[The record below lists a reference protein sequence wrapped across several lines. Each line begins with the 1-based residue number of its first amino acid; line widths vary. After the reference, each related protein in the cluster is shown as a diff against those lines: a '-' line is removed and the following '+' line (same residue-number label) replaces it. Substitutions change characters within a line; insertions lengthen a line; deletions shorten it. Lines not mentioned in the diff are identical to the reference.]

1 MTDKKSGSK
10 TNLNES
16 TLPLLDIEGKSE
28 TKEEKI
34 ELESKAEGEQ
44 VEKESKDKG
53 EGECWFDAK
62 DENGGGGRRLI
73 FSRLLPKGKKVSDKK
88 KEKKEKPVKEPKE
101 PKERKPCVS
110 PLTRAQ
116 NVTIGL
122 NVINRDEKDINQ
134 AVNIHF
140 DDVLGETD
148 NNQGFEFVWRLT
160 FLIFQTVRI
169 WAYRLLATVIALP
182 LAIVWAVV
190 FAFINVLGVW
200 GFTPLLRVVDVL
212 LFYVH
217 RVWSG
222 LVRTALDPLFTSA
235 GLLLTNIRTNHA
247 ASSTPSTAVN
257 VV

>member
-1 MTDKKSGSK
+1 MTDKKTGSK

-16 TLPLLDIEGKSE
+16 TLPLLDEGKGD

-34 ELESKAEGEQ
+34 ELESKAEGEA
-44 VEKESKDKG
+44 EKTSDSKDKG
-53 EGECWFDAK
+53 EGECWFDAS
-62 DENGGGGRRLI
+62 EEGAGGQSRRLM
-73 FSRLLPKGKKVSDKK
+73 FVRRFFPGSGKKVAAK
-88 KEKKEKPVKEPKE
+88 KEKVKKEKVV
-101 PKERKPCVS
+101 KERKPCVS

-122 NVINRDEKDINQ
+122 NVLNRDEKEINR
-134 AVNIHF
+134 AVNIQF

-160 FLIFQTVRI
+160 FLIFQTVRL
-169 WAYRLLATVIALP
+169 WAYRLLATVVALP
-182 LAIVWAVV
+182 LAIIWALV

-200 GFTPLLRVVDVL
+200 GFTPLLRVYDVL
-212 LFYVH
+212 LHYIY

-222 LVRTALDPLFTSA
+222 LVRTTLDPLFTSA
-235 GLLLTNIRTNHA
+235 GLLLANIRTNSVQA
-247 ASSTPSTAVN
+247 QPTN

>member
-16 TLPLLDIEGKSE
+16 TLPLLDTDAKGD

-44 VEKESKDKG
+44 VEKSDSKEKG
-53 EGECWFDAK
+53 EGECWFDAN
-62 DENGGGGRRLI
+62 DENGTSGRGRRLI
-73 FSRLLPKGKKVSDKK
+73 FGRFFPGKKVAAK
-88 KEKKEKPVKEPKE
+88 KEKVKKEKVI
-101 PKERKPCVS
+101 KERKPCVS

-116 NVTIGL
+116 NFTIGL
-122 NVINRDEKDINQ
+122 NVLNRDEKEINRT
-134 AVNIHF
+134 VNIQF

-160 FLIFQTVRI
+160 FLIFQAVRL
-169 WAYRLLATVIALP
+169 WAYRLVATVIALP
-182 LAIVWAVV
+182 LAILWALV
-190 FAFINVLGVW
+190 FATLNVLSVW
-200 GFTPLLRVVDVL
+200 GFTPLLRVYDIIL
-212 LFYVH
+212 HHIH

-222 LVRTALDPLFTSA
+222 LARTALDPLFTSA
-235 GLLLTNIRTNHA
+235 GLLLANIRTNNPA
-247 ASSTPSTAVN
+247 AVN

>member
-53 EGECWFDAK
+53 
-62 DENGGGGRRLI
+62 
-73 FSRLLPKGKKVSDKK
+73 KKVSDKK

-122 NVINRDEKDINQ
+122 NVINR
-134 AVNIHF
+134 

-190 FAFINVLGVW
+190 FALINVLGVW
-200 GFTPLLRVVDVL
+200 GFTPLLRIVDVL

-235 GLLLTNIRTNHA
+235 GLLLANIRTNHA

>member
-16 TLPLLDIEGKSE
+16 TLPLLDTDAKGD

-44 VEKESKDKG
+44 VEKSDSK
-53 EGECWFDAK
+53 E
-62 DENGGGGRRLI
+62 
-73 FSRLLPKGKKVSDKK
+73 KGKKVAAK
-88 KEKKEKPVKEPKE
+88 KEKVKKEKVI
-101 PKERKPCVS
+101 KERKPCVS

-116 NVTIGL
+116 NFTIGL
-122 NVINRDEKDINQ
+122 NVLNRDEKEINRT
-134 AVNIHF
+134 VNIQF

-160 FLIFQTVRI
+160 FLIFQAVRL
-169 WAYRLLATVIALP
+169 WAYRLVATVIALP
-182 LAIVWAVV
+182 LAILWALV
-190 FAFINVLGVW
+190 FATLNVLSVW
-200 GFTPLLRVVDVL
+200 GFTPLLRVYDIIL
-212 LFYVH
+212 HHIH

-222 LVRTALDPLFTSA
+222 LARTALDPLFTSA
-235 GLLLTNIRTNHA
+235 GLLLANIRTNNPA
-247 ASSTPSTAVN
+247 AVN